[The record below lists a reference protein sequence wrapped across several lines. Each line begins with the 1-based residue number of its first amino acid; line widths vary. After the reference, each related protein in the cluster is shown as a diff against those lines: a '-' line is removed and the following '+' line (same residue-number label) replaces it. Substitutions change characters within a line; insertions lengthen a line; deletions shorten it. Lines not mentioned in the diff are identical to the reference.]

1 MQGGNTP
8 LDEGHEARD
17 ERTVEML
24 REHGGKHSLFYA
36 MKKGMHEEFAEL
48 IKEGADV
55 NQQSKVSGAGPQ
67 METLHM
73 CRLCVDV
80 CM

>member
-1 MQGGNTP
+1 MQYGKTP
-8 LDEGHEARD
+8 LDYAKTEEVLAA
-17 ERTVEML
+17 L

-36 MKKGMHEEFAEL
+36 AEEGMHEEVAEL

-55 NQQSKVSGAGPQ
+55 NQQNGVSGAGPQ

-73 CRLCVDV
+73 CRLCIDV
-80 CM
+80 RM

>member
-1 MQGGNTP
+1 MQRGKTP
-8 LDEGHEARD
+8 LDEARD
-17 ERTVEML
+17 EEDKKVL

-36 MKKGMHEEFAEL
+36 VENGMPEEVAEL

-55 NQQSKVSGAGPQ
+55 NQQNGVSGAGPQ

-73 CRLCVDV
+73 CRLCIDV